1 LNTANLTV
9 DSDRLIRRLKALA
22 QIGALEGG
30 GCCRLALTD
39 EDRRG
44 RDLVAGWMTELG
56 LDVSIDGIGNVV
68 GIRAGTADGPP
79 VMIGSHIDTVRTG
92 GIYDGCL
99 GVIAGL
105 EVIETL
111 NDAGIVSKRPLAV
124 AFFTNEEGARFA
136 PDMMGSAVHQGA
148 LDLEEAL
155 AMSGIDGST
164 VKEELDKI
172 GYRGDAVTGTMQAYC
187 FVELHVEQG
196 PVLDIEGT
204 TIGVVEGV
212 QGISWTEFVIGGVS
226 NHAGTTPMRMRR
238 DAGIVAVR
246 IALEAR
252 TIADDMGGDQ
262 VATVGFIEL
271 KPNLVNVVPNRAL
284 ITVDLRNTDEALLQE
299 AEARLFAYADK
310 VAADEGVTLDRRTL
324 ARFEPVDFSPD
335 MIDLVERA
343 AKERGLSTRRMP
355 SGAGHDAQMFAPNCP
370 TAMIFVPSRDGISHN
385 IKEFT
390 EPEDIRAGTNVLLHL
405 VLEKADE

>member
-1 LNTANLTV
+1 MNTSNLTI
-9 DSDRLIRRLKALA
+9 DNDRLIRRLEALA
-22 QIGALEGG
+22 KIGALDGG

-39 EDRRG
+39 EDRGG
-44 RDLVAGWMTELG
+44 RDLVASWMAELG
-56 LDVSIDGIGNVV
+56 LDISVDGIGNVV
-68 GIRAGTADGPP
+68 GTRAGTVDGPP

-111 NDAGIVSKRPLAV
+111 NDAEIVSKRPLAV

-136 PDMMGSAVHQGA
+136 PDMMGSAVHQGT
-148 LDLEEAL
+148 LGLEDAL
-155 AMSGIDGST
+155 AVTGIDGAAVSD
-164 VKEELDKI
+164 ELEKI
-172 GYRGDAVTGTMQAYC
+172 GYRGNAATGTERAHC

-226 NHAGTTPMRMRR
+226 NHAGTTPMRMRC
-238 DAGIVAVR
+238 DAGIVAAR
-246 IALEAR
+246 IAVEAR
-252 TIADDMGGDQ
+252 AIANDMGADQ
-262 VATVGFIEL
+262 VATVGVVEL

-284 ITVDLRNTDEALLQE
+284 ITVDLRNTNEALLKD

-310 VAADEGVTLDRRTL
+310 VAADEGVTLERRTL
-324 ARFEPVDFSPD
+324 ARFEPVEFSSD
-335 MIDLVERA
+335 MVDLVERS
-343 AKERGLSTRRMP
+343 AKRQGLSTRRMP

-390 EPEDIRAGTNVLLHL
+390 EPEDIRAGANVLLRV
-405 VLEKADE
+405 VLEKANE